1 MKNSGKIIFLSAMF
15 LMCAVFLTGCGS
27 SNKVHSIADLDEKI
41 IGVQLDTVGDTYA
54 SDINGADVRRYF
66 DGADAVKELAE
77 GKLDAVI
84 VDIEPAKV
92 YVSDNESVEILS
104 ETFSEE
110 QYAIAIRKGNTELM
124 DKINNALDELRSDGT
139 LDALKE
145 NWTGENASKKPYDF
159 QYQDAP
165 TGGQLVMATNA
176 AFPPYEFMEG
186 DEVIGFDVDMMKAV
200 CHKLNMELVVNNMDF
215 DLVISD
221 VVKGDSD
228 VGVAGIT
235 VTDERL
241 NLVDFSNSYTTAT
254 QAVIVRKD

>member
-1 MKNSGKIIFLSAMF
+1 MKNLKNIISMSSLCIM
-15 LMCAVFLTGCGS
+15 LAVFLSGCAGS
-27 SNKVHSIADLDEKI
+27 NTVHSIADLDGKI

-66 DGADAVKELAE
+66 DGAEAVAELAE

-84 VDIEPAKV
+84 VDVEPAKV
-92 YVSDNESVEILS
+92 YVSNNKNVEMLG

-110 QYAIAIRKGNTELM
+110 QYAVAIKKGNTELM
-124 DKINNALDELRSDGT
+124 EKINNALYELRSDGT
-139 LDALKE
+139 LDALKA
-145 NWTGENASKKPYDF
+145 NWTGENATKKPYDF
-159 QYQDAP
+159 QYHDAP

-176 AFPPYEFMEG
+176 TFPPYEFTED
-186 DEVIGFDVDMMKAV
+186 DEVIGFDVDLMKAV
-200 CHKLNMELVVNNMDF
+200 CHKLNMELVVKNMDF
-215 DLVISD
+215 DLIISD

-241 NLVDFSNSYTTAT
+241 KLVDFSNSYTTAT
-254 QAVIVRKD
+254 QVVIVRKD

>member
-1 MKNSGKIIFLSAMF
+1 MKNLKNIISMSSLCIM
-15 LMCAVFLTGCGS
+15 LAVFLSGCAGS
-27 SNKVHSIADLDEKI
+27 NTVHSIADLDGKI

-66 DGADAVKELAE
+66 DGAEAVAELAE

-84 VDIEPAKV
+84 VDVEPAKV
-92 YVSDNESVEILS
+92 YVSNNKNVEILG

-110 QYAIAIRKGNTELM
+110 QYAVAVKKGNTELM
-124 DKINNALDELRSDGT
+124 EKINNALYELRSDGT
-139 LDALKE
+139 LDALKA
-145 NWTGENASKKPYDF
+145 NWTGENATKKPYDF
-159 QYQDAP
+159 QYHDAP

-176 AFPPYEFMEG
+176 TFPPYEFTED
-186 DEVIGFDVDMMKAV
+186 DEVIGFDVDLMKAV
-200 CHKLNMELVVNNMDF
+200 CHKLNMELVVKNMDF
-215 DLVISD
+215 DLIISD

-241 NLVDFSNSYTTAT
+241 KLVDFSNAYTTAT
-254 QAVIVRKD
+254 QVVIVRKD

>member
-1 MKNSGKIIFLSAMF
+1 MKNLKNIISMSSLCIM
-15 LMCAVFLTGCGS
+15 LAVFLSGCAGS
-27 SNKVHSIADLDEKI
+27 NTVHSIADLDGKI

-66 DGADAVKELAE
+66 DGAEAVAELAE

-84 VDIEPAKV
+84 VDVEPAKV
-92 YVSDNESVEILS
+92 YVSNNKNVEILG

-110 QYAIAIRKGNTELM
+110 QYAVAIKKGNTELM
-124 DKINNALDELRSDGT
+124 EKINNALYELRSDGT
-139 LDALKE
+139 LDALKA
-145 NWTGENASKKPYDF
+145 NWTGENATKKPYDF
-159 QYQDAP
+159 QYHDAP

-176 AFPPYEFMEG
+176 TFPPYEFTED
-186 DEVIGFDVDMMKAV
+186 DEVIGFDVDLMKAV
-200 CHKLNMELVVNNMDF
+200 CHKLNMELVVKNMDF
-215 DLVISD
+215 DLIISD

-241 NLVDFSNSYTTAT
+241 KLVDFSNSYTTAT
-254 QAVIVRKD
+254 QVVIVRKD